1 MRYGKRG
8 RGFPG
13 ILLVLVILLIASSFF
28 FHLFT
33 PFCYGGYYPWH
44 PFFFFGGFFIFKF
57 ILFIALLLFIGRRF
71 FWGRRWAYDQF
82 QVDYGPGAAWQGP
95 YDRRWDRGAFQQRR
109 HGKAP
114 FEKAGNRATADFI
127 ELVSGFGSIEKKIS
141 SKNFLGGDV
150 TTIMG
155 HLAIDLRDAD
165 FNGTVRLKVT
175 QIRGVTTIVVPKGW
189 DVRAGEGTVFAT
201 YQDSQAEKTI
211 IHPDKVL
218 IIDGTCIMGGIEV
231 RTS

>member
-1 MRYGKRG
+1 M
-8 RGFPG
+8 FN
-13 ILLVLVILLIASSFF
+13 
-28 FHLFT
+28 
-33 PFCYGGYYPWH
+33 PFYYGGYYPWH

-57 ILFIALLLFIGRRF
+57 ILLIALLFFIGRRM
-71 FWGRRWAYDQF
+71 FWGRRWAYDGYGYRDQF
-82 QVDYGPGAAWQGP
+82 QGDDGPGAGWRGA
-95 YDRRWDRGAFQQRR
+95 YDRRWDRGPFQQRH

-114 FEKAGNRATADFI
+114 FEQAGNRASADFI

-141 SKNFLGGDV
+141 SKNFQGGDV

-175 QIRGVTTIVVPKGW
+175 QIRGVTTIVVPKDW

-201 YQDSQAEKTI
+201 YQDSQAERASI
-211 IHPDKVL
+211 NPDKVL
-218 IIDGTCIMGGIEV
+218 IIDGTCVMGGIEV
-231 RTS
+231 RTK